1 MPYAS
6 AGVRELWFGASSAA
20 PLPGFGEARPRAGG
34 ARPLSVGLLCRIRA
48 AAGALHVTVVAIRST
63 DRLSVTPCCGVLS
76 LPLSVH
82 FQ

>member
-34 ARPLSVGLLCRIRA
+34 ARPLSVGLLCRSPRA
-48 AAGALHVTVVAIRST
+48 RARRWQGTFVGLEPPPPAPST
-63 DRLSVTPCCGVLS
+63 
-76 LPLSVH
+76 
-82 FQ
+82 

>member
-34 ARPLSVGLLCRIRA
+34 ARPLSFGLLCRSPRA
-48 AAGALHVTVVAIRST
+48 RARRWQGTFVGFEPPPPAPST
-63 DRLSVTPCCGVLS
+63 
-76 LPLSVH
+76 
-82 FQ
+82 